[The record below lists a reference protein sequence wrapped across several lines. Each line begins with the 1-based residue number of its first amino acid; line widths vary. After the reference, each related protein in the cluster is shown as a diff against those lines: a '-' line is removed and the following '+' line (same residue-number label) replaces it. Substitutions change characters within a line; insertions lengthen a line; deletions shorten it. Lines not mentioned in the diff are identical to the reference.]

1 VDTGDSPHRDAYL
14 RDYPKEALDAVE
26 KEAQRRMGRGKDRRV
41 VAEMHILERGLWSV
55 LPAQVWE
62 MELRLAEKQRA
73 EFRLL
78 SPDEAEARAAYEEAF
93 PERVQERAEFL
104 DNLEPLPGLFDNGD
118 DDEDDADRGSDD
130 DAGQGSDDDD
140 NEGDDE

>member
-1 VDTGDSPHRDAYL
+1 
-14 RDYPKEALDAVE
+14 
-26 KEAQRRMGRGKDRRV
+26 
-41 VAEMHILERGLWSV
+41 
-55 LPAQVWE
+55 

-104 DNLEPLPGLFDNGD
+104 DNLEPLPGLFD
-118 DDEDDADRGSDD
+118 DADQ
-130 DAGQGSDDDD
+130 ASDDDD
-140 NEGDDE
+140 DDADQWSDDDTDDVGA

>member
-14 RDYPKEALDAVE
+14 RDHPQEALDAVE
-26 KEAQRRMGRGKDRRV
+26 KEAQRRMGRGKDRRI

-104 DNLEPLPGLFDNGD
+104 DNLEPLPGLFD
-118 DDEDDADRGSDD
+118 DADQ
-130 DAGQGSDDDD
+130 ASDDDD
-140 NEGDDE
+140 DDTDQWSDDDTDDVGA